1 MHPFFNDQATVHEI
15 VQSHMD
21 NLTIAGL
28 ATVVSEIQLT
38 DGIFDNPPLAQ
49 KFCWRVI
56 GPLCKELPSA
66 AKFKLFDF
74 RFKKITTLI
83 GPLFEC
89 YCKRLDDSKGVIN
102 LATVGKLPDDLQ
114 NALPQTRAYFE
125 WVQDI
130 QSFLLRWNNKLSEK
144 KVNCG
149 EILTYQFHFSELKN
163 VLSAL
168 GCQELIYD
176 RKSLGDLL
184 SEFDLKRGKVNNLLI
199 HTIRESHQILW

>member
-1 MHPFFNDQATVHEI
+1 
-15 VQSHMD
+15 MD
-21 NLTIAGL
+21 NQTIAGL
-28 ATVVSEIQLT
+28 ATVVGRIQLT
-38 DGIFDNPPLAQ
+38 GGIFDEPPLAQ
-49 KFCWRVI
+49 KFCWRVV
-56 GPLCKELPSA
+56 GPLCNELPSA
-66 AKFKLFDF
+66 AKFKLFDS

-89 YCKRLDDSKGVIN
+89 YCNRLDDSKGVIN

-144 KVNCG
+144 KVNYG
-149 EILTYQFHFSELKN
+149 EILTYQHHYSELEN

-176 RKSLGDLL
+176 RKSLGDLS
-184 SEFDLKRGKVNNLLI
+184 SEFDLKQGKVNNLLI
-199 HTIRESHQILW
+199 HTVHESHQTLW